1 MRIASFGFRSL
12 PPSEGSAGADKFA
25 LEFLP
30 RLAERGHTVTAYN
43 RLYPGQQ
50 KGPEEYKGVHI
61 VYFRTIRK
69 SGIDTIWHSLRVMLH
84 LIFKNKVDIVHVQGN
99 NAIFAF
105 ILRLFGKNVV
115 QSIDGVEWEREKW
128 SWFMRKLVL
137 ANAYLAV
144 YASKYIAIDNVFTK
158 EIFETKFKR
167 QFDFISFGSE
177 VKDNGDS
184 DVLQRLGLQAGE
196 YFLFVGRFI
205 PDKGLQ
211 YLIPAFEKLNTG
223 KKLVLVGG
231 SPNPTQFEEDLKKT
245 TDSRIIFPGF
255 MYGQDTITLMKHAYA
270 YVQPS
275 DIEGLSPVM
284 LSVMGLGTPII
295 CSDIRENLFIVHEDA
310 LLFGKSDVE
319 SLRKTLEYALEN
331 RDKHLQMAVQAK
343 KRILRDYSWETI
355 TDQYLEIFN
364 RHYKGQGSNSRIVP
378 DMAGP
383 LRKHAEAQSM
393 QNANS

>member
-30 RLAERGHTVTAYN
+30 RLAERGHIVTAYN
-43 RLYPGQQ
+43 RLYPGQE
-50 KGPEEYKGVHI
+50 KGPDEYKGVRI
-61 VYFRTIRK
+61 VYFKTIRK
-69 SGIDTIWHSLRVMLH
+69 SGIDTLWHSLLVTLH
-84 LIFKNKVDIVHVQGN
+84 LIFVNKVDIVHTQGN

-128 SWFMRKLVL
+128 SWLMRKLVL

-144 YASKYIAIDNVFTK
+144 RASRYIAIDNVFTR
-158 EIFETKFKR
+158 EIFEKRFKR
-167 QFDFISFGSE
+167 SFDFISFGSE
-177 VKDNGDS
+177 VKDTGDT
-184 DVLQRLGLQAGE
+184 DVLERLNLQKGE
-196 YFLFVGRFI
+196 YVLFVGRFI

-211 YLIPAFEKLNTG
+211 YLIPAFEQVKTS

-245 TDSRIIFPGF
+245 ADPRIIFPGF

-270 YVQPS
+270 YCQPS

-310 LLFGKSDVE
+310 LLFRKSDVQ
-319 SLRKTLEYALEN
+319 SLVNTLEYALEH
-331 RDKHLQMAVQAK
+331 RDEHLQKAASAK
-343 KRILRDYSWETI
+343 KRILKDYSWETI

-364 RHYKGQGSNSRIVP
+364 RDRKPSTDKEHRILSERATTGHKQL
-378 DMAGP
+378 ME
-383 LRKHAEAQSM
+383 HAKQ
-393 QNANS
+393 